1 MVWQCEQ
8 TYVLPEQIQSC
19 RRVANNFPWYLLAAG
34 FGLAVGLFSGEY
46 VHEKREEKNQAS

>member
-1 MVWQCEQ
+1 MVCQCEQ